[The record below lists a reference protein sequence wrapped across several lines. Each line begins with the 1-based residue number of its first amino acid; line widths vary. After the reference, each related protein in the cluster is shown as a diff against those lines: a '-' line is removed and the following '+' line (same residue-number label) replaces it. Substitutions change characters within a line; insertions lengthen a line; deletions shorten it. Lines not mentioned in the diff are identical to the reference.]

1 VLTIRAT
8 VCGSPH
14 QEQSKTRSPAFGQP
28 LCSMKTSDTRIP
40 EFPHS
45 KLASVLFLLE
55 LCYSPTIDAESL
67 MNTDF
72 KVEPQETLKSLTGG

>member
-1 VLTIRAT
+1 
-8 VCGSPH
+8 
-14 QEQSKTRSPAFGQP
+14 
-28 LCSMKTSDTRIP
+28 MKTSDTRIP

-55 LCYSPTIDAESL
+55 LCYSPTVDAESL

>member
-1 VLTIRAT
+1 MQRKPMLTIRAT

-14 QEQSKTRSPAFGQP
+14 QELSKTRSPALGQL
-28 LCSMKTSDTRIP
+28 LCSMKTSDARKA

-55 LCYSPTIDAESL
+55 LCYSPTID
-67 MNTDF
+67 
-72 KVEPQETLKSLTGG
+72 V